1 MHVYM
6 TRNFYCCKI
15 SYQWWWFQ
23 ILFQRLKTKLFKFL
37 TKVYSFSLKISPFLL
52 FLVFVFE
59 TAAVYKISPKIDILL
74 QLFQRIRN
82 PKVFGNLEKTSV
94 DEKWFVT
101 AGNHGWRTVCAWT
114 NQWNL
119 QWKGLSKKL
128 KSKAKALKPAGNR
141 TPY

>member
-1 MHVYM
+1 M
-6 TRNFYCCKI
+6 TRIFYCCKI

-37 TKVYSFSLKISPFLL
+37 TKVYWFSLRISLFLL

-74 QLFQRIRN
+74 QLFQKIRN
-82 PKVFGNLEKTSV
+82 PQVFGNFGENLSWWKVICNCRQPWILRKNSLCLNKPMEPPM
-94 DEKWFVT
+94 ERFV
-101 AGNHGWRTVCAWT
+101 
-114 NQWNL
+114 Q
-119 QWKGLSKKL
+119 KL